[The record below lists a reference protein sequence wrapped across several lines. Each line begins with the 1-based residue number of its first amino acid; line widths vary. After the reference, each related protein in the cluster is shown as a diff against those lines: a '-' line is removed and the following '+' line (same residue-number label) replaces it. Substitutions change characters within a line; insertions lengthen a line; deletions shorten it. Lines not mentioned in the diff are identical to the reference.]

1 MIVPLPADVNRA
13 AIRDDHTTPS
23 EGAQRRSHMKATLK
37 EGAVNP
43 PRLPQ
48 RLDLQ
53 SAELYKNPST
63 ILKQNSQ
70 QANVMGSQQLRG
82 ITTQGT
88 TLGLPN
94 DRSTE
99 QGRIGASTAEHGS
112 IVDQQ
117 QV

>member
-1 MIVPLPADVNRA
+1 MGNYGMIVPLPAIVNRA

-37 EGAVNP
+37 EGTVNP

-70 QANVMGSQQLRG
+70 
-82 ITTQGT
+82 
-88 TLGLPN
+88 
-94 DRSTE
+94 
-99 QGRIGASTAEHGS
+99 
-112 IVDQQ
+112 
-117 QV
+117 